1 MIGSRVRV
9 PLGRCM
15 IAVGV
20 LAATFLVVPP
30 ASADCPLLDPIC
42 VVEETAGTV
51 EGTVEEV
58 EETAGQVLDE
68 VEETAGAVLE
78 DPPGTVDQ
86 TLESVQD
93 TVDQVLSGAGDV
105 AEDLPAVDPPA
116 GTPAPAD
123 PPPGSTQ
130 PGDPTGEGSTPGV
143 PGDGTPVPTDT
154 GFAGSTTG
162 GLTGLP
168 AGQPDAS
175 SPIGREGP
183 SDPIGRLLGSVPPI
197 AAVGFPLLLIAIVLL
212 FLAVQDRIDRRDPK
226 LALVPVGTEFV
237 EFA

>member
-1 MIGSRVRV
+1 MIGSRFRV
-9 PLGRCM
+9 PLRRCM

-20 LAATFLVVPP
+20 LATTFLATTFLAAPS

-51 EGTVEEV
+51 GGTVE
-58 EETAGQVLDE
+58 TAGE
-68 VEETAGAVLE
+68 VLE
-78 DPPGTVDQ
+78 DPTGTIDQ
-86 TLESVQD
+86 TLEPVQD

-105 AEDLPAVDPPA
+105 VEDLPAVDPPA

-130 PGDPTGEGSTPGV
+130 PGDPTGDGPTPGA
-143 PGDGTPVPTDT
+143 PGNGTPVPTDT

-197 AAVGFPLLLIAIVLL
+197 AAVGFPLLLISIVLL
-212 FLAVQDRIDRRDPK
+212 FLAVQDRIDRADPK